1 MFIYEGKDYQDISE
15 RAAQVIASEITMK
28 PDIVL
33 GLATGSSPI
42 GIYEQL
48 VRWNKEGKLDFSQV
62 TTVNLDEY
70 KGLSPE
76 NSQGYRYFMNQHL
89 FNHVNIKKERTFVP
103 NGLELDSEKACREY
117 DELLRNLGGID
128 VQVLGIG
135 ANGHIGFNEPDAEFC
150 KGTHCVRLTE
160 STIMAN
166 ARFFDSPKE
175 VSTEAYSMGIKDIM
189 WAKKIIVVAAGEQK
203 AQALYDTVYGPVTPQ
218 VPGSILQLHKQVAV
232 FADEAALS
240 VIKRKKPC

>member
-15 RAAQVIASEITMK
+15 RAAQIIASEILMK
-28 PDIVL
+28 PDMVL

-48 VRWNKEGKLDFSQV
+48 VQWNKEGKVDFSKV

-76 NSQGYRYFMNQHL
+76 NNQSYRYFMNEHL
-89 FNHVNIKKERTFVP
+89 FNHINIDKEKTHVP
-103 NGLELDSEKACREY
+103 NGLEPDSEKACREY
-117 DELLRNLGGID
+117 DELLKELGGID

-135 ANGHIGFNEPDAEFC
+135 ANGHIGFNEPDEEFC
-150 KGTHCVRLTE
+150 GGTHCVQLTE

-175 VSTEAYSMGIKDIM
+175 VPTEAYSMGIRDIM
-189 WAKKIIVVAAGEQK
+189 WARRIVLIAPGEQK
-203 AQALYDTVYGPVTPQ
+203 AQALYDTVCGPVTPR

-232 FADEAALS
+232 FADEAALAL
-240 VIKRKKPC
+240 IKRKQP